1 MTESAIALLK
11 QIKTQWAIA
20 LKVSI
25 PNKNLGEIKMVIDL
39 DSRTTSFQQRVK
51 EIAEQEWRF
60 FCRGQR
66 KEEEYGYYQR
76 VCDYWREGVGIGYRD
91 GRDTQYRWSA
101 AFISWVMKKAGAG
114 DKFKYSSWHSDYII
128 DAIEKRDDPSASF
141 KGYRLTEIAPKV
153 GDLVCFSSGEDRGE
167 VDYNTRKRYR
177 SHCDVVVAT
186 RAGKIDVIG
195 GNVHKSV
202 YLKTLNVDPQGYLI
216 DNTRCLIEDT
226 ECWFVVIQ
234 NLLQLDSNS
243 EIMTSYNAKVKN
255 SLDEQFTLKSNKEHC
270 SAHPDKLATIDRAV
284 GNQIRIKRNE
294 NEYALYTVSETRQ
307 EEPDNI
313 LRMTDKARSRLGTT
327 YEFDAI
333 VESKV
338 PYATYKN
345 EEADEEAAK
354 RKNEFI
360 ECLNDNGTHT
370 GLIVIAPHGGAIE
383 EYTDRQ
389 AEYLADQL
397 QAQGVSCWRCKGWKR
412 RQDPNRGAYDCWHI
426 TSTDIH
432 EASFPLLNTVI
443 NRGFTYA
450 VAFHGFSDE
459 NNKNKILIGGA
470 AGDALKQKIKIAI
483 QNAIAPS
490 DIDVK
495 IATSSS
501 HYGGDNPKNIVNRLA
516 NCNGIQIEQSKTA
529 REQYW
534 QKIAEAVA
542 SVYRDK
548 I

>member
-1 MTESAIALLK
+1 
-11 QIKTQWAIA
+11 
-20 LKVSI
+20 
-25 PNKNLGEIKMVIDL
+25 
-39 DSRTTSFQQRVK
+39 
-51 EIAEQEWRF
+51 
-60 FCRGQR
+60 
-66 KEEEYGYYQR
+66 
-76 VCDYWREGVGIGYRD
+76 
-91 GRDTQYRWSA
+91 
-101 AFISWVMKKAGAG
+101 
-114 DKFKYSSWHSDYII
+114 
-128 DAIEKRDDPSASF
+128 
-141 KGYRLTEIAPKV
+141 
-153 GDLVCFSSGEDRGE
+153 
-167 VDYNTRKRYR
+167 
-177 SHCDVVVAT
+177 
-186 RAGKIDVIG
+186 
-195 GNVHKSV
+195 
-202 YLKTLNVDPQGYLI
+202 
-216 DNTRCLIEDT
+216 
-226 ECWFVVIQ
+226 
-234 NLLQLDSNS
+234 
-243 EIMTSYNAKVKN
+243 MTSYDAKVKN

-327 YEFDAI
+327 DEFDAI

-370 GLIVIAPHGGAIE
+370 KLIVIAPHGGAIE

-389 AEYLADQL
+389 AEYLAAQL
-397 QAQGVSCWRCKGWKR
+397 ADQGVSCWRCQGWKR
-412 RQDPNRGAYDCWHI
+412 RQDPDRGAYERWHI

-443 NRGFTYA
+443 HRGFTYA
-450 VAFHGFSDE
+450 VAFHGFRK
-459 NNKNKILIGGA
+459 KNKILIGGSA
-470 AGDALKQKIKIAI
+470 DGALKQKIKIAI

-516 NCNGIQIEQSKTA
+516 NCNGIQIEQSKA
-529 REQYW
+529 APEQYCSNSKFGSLRGIDW
-534 QKIAEAVA
+534 TDGVKFI
-542 SVYRDK
+542 
-548 I
+548 